1 MKNLIVLSLLL
12 ICLSGC
18 LTPHAFRERHGKTLG
33 RNSTYNV
40 TDYKDGFRIDMTYHK
55 FDAMGTGA
63 ESTFEARD
71 KLRKLALWVAE
82 ARKKKIRPLKIED
95 VESSHYH
102 NTATQY
108 TSWRGNIRVYYKN

>member
-1 MKNLIVLSLLL
+1 
-12 ICLSGC
+12 
-18 LTPHAFRERHGKTLG
+18 
-33 RNSTYNV
+33 
-40 TDYKDGFRIDMTYHK
+40 
-55 FDAMGTGA
+55 MGTGA